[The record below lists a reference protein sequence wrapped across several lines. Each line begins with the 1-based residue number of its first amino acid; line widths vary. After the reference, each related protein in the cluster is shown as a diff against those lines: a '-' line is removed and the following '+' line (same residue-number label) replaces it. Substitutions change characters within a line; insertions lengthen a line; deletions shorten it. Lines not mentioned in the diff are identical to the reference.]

1 MRRFA
6 SPLGGGSHFLLRC
19 VASAAVVHNVPHAKS
34 SAQLGTPVTKEE
46 VAKVFNTPAAILAQ
60 VRRPAEVLFAELDLA
75 RVRFAPLIAT
85 LGAEEDV
92 TKIATEVK
100 AAKTGKDGSAATAAR
115 KPVAD
120 AKQKFKNTA
129 WKSIKELVTFY
140 EEVMLPARLVHLD
153 YSVHELNSFHIKDDL
168 KRGLSAFKQDHLD
181 KQKVELV
188 KVQKQ
193 MQDCQEFIKSIG
205 TTAFDTAICNDIA
218 NILRVC
224 GERNPYAHRLAMQVL
239 EDMNL
244 VRVPFNEVT
253 TKMLQAIVFNDGA
266 FDDSALMF
274 TLVEYPERGEVSVS
288 REPVDRIADDTLK
301 IISARHQTPLD
312 DGVKLHQND
321 TQPCLQRSLE

>member
-6 SPLGGGSHFLLRC
+6 PTVSGSGHRLLRR
-19 VASAAVVHNVPHAKS
+19 VASAAVMRNVPLAKS

-46 VAKVFNTPAAILAQ
+46 VAQALRVPAAILAQ
-60 VRRPAEVLFAELDLA
+60 THRPAEVLFTEVDLA

-92 TKIATEVK
+92 TKIAAEVK
-100 AAKTGKDGSAATAAR
+100 AAKADSAAAR
-115 KPVAD
+115 KPVAG
-120 AKQKFKNTA
+120 AKEKFKGTA
-129 WKSIKELVTFY
+129 WKSVKELVTFY
-140 EEVMLPARLVHLD
+140 EEVMLPARLVHQD
-153 YSVHELNSFHIKDDL
+153 YNFYELNSFHIKDDL

-188 KVQKQ
+188 KVQAQ
-193 MQDCQEFIKSIG
+193 MQECQEFIKSVG

-224 GERNPYAHRLAMQVL
+224 GECNPHAHRLAMQVL

-244 VRVPFNEVT
+244 LRVPFNDVT
-253 TKMLQAIVFNDGA
+253 TKLLHAIVFNDGA
-266 FDDSALMF
+266 LDDSALMF

-288 REPVDRIADDTLK
+288 REPVDRIADGALK

-312 DGVKLHQND
+312 DGVLLHQSD
-321 TQPCLQRSLE
+321 TQPCLQRSPE